1 MKAPV
6 LLFTVA
12 LGCFAET
19 RALTLKQAVA
29 LALQQNPDVVIAR
42 LDQQRARDQRTIA
55 RDPFSPKI
63 FANSGAAWTYGF
75 PTSIEGEAPS
85 IVQLRTSMSLFDRSQ
100 SYLVA
105 EASESLRGAGFDVQ
119 TRQQEAAYRIASLYL
134 DAQNAE
140 LSVAAAQREQENLT
154 RVQQYI
160 DARVQEGRELAHES
174 NKARVEVL
182 RARQRVESLGLDL
195 INAESSLA
203 VALGLA
209 PGDRIQPAEEE
220 PPALAVSATEDAAI
234 EQTLASSPEVK
245 RLESGLQAKLLEE
258 KSYKAQRLPKIDLV
272 AQYSLLAKYNN
283 FQEFFARFQRNNV
296 ELGAAISVPV
306 LAGRSSTAYA
316 AQAEADA
323 EKVRVEI
330 NRTRARITSDL
341 RHAYQDVRRAET
353 ARDLA
358 RADLD
363 LARDQTSIDLAQM
376 GEGRLPAAKTEQ
388 DRAAENEK
396 WLALY
401 DAETTLE
408 HAQLNVLHQT
418 GSLLAA
424 LNR

>member
-1 MKAPV
+1 
-6 LLFTVA
+6 
-12 LGCFAET
+12 
-19 RALTLKQAVA
+19 
-29 LALQQNPDVVIAR
+29 
-42 LDQQRARDQRTIA
+42 
-55 RDPFSPKI
+55 
-63 FANSGAAWTYGF
+63 
-75 PTSIEGEAPS
+75 
-85 IVQLRTSMSLFDRSQ
+85 
-100 SYLVA
+100 
-105 EASESLRGAGFDVQ
+105 
-119 TRQQEAAYRIASLYL
+119 LYL

-209 PGDRIQPAEEE
+209 PGDRIQPAEDE

-245 RLESGLQAKLLEE
+245 RLESNLQAKLLEE

-363 LARDQTSIDLAQM
+363 LARDQISIDLAQM

-396 WLALY
+396 WLAFY